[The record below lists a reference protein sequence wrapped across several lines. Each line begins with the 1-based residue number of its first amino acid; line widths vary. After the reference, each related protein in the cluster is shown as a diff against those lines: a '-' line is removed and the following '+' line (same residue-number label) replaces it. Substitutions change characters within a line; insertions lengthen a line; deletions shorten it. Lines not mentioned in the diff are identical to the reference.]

1 MAGAPEQPT
10 ATEPADTAAPARNL
24 SVDYYRVSGVALIV
38 FGHWLL
44 SSITYRNGEFGLE
57 QPLVDIPWTQWLVW
71 LMQAVPVFF
80 VAAGYATAVSW
91 AHWRNT
97 GRMSRQD
104 WVRRRLSAALGPT
117 GAYLAFIWTLMIIAK
132 LVGAP
137 DTVLDYAGW
146 AVAMQLWFLAV
157 YALVVYLTPVVVAAF
172 RRWGLWVPATLGL
185 GVAVIDLLSI
195 VGKVPYLHWANY
207 LLCWGAMYTI
217 GIAWHA
223 GRFDERCSSA
233 SKRPAGNNAGR
244 FSAGSTSGVVPR
256 GRGRPRGMN
265 ERRRPLLMLGV
276 SAVMLAVLIG
286 WGPYPVCMI
295 DIPGQPIQ
303 NSSPPSLAM
312 FFFGCAQAGI
322 AISLGTLVTR
332 AMSGRRTRRILS
344 VANTNVMALYL
355 WHMVPV
361 VVVAAIAYPLGLLPQ
376 YPEDS
381 GPWWAMRGV
390 WVLILAVV
398 TAGLMLTLFKLR
410 RIFAASLPE
419 IRVGWSP
426 RWTDLTLFAG
436 VALAAY
442 GITVVSAAGFAPH
455 GVIPWHSVIAF
466 AVGAVLVAVQP
477 RRES

>member
-91 AHWRNT
+91 AHWRDT

-137 DTVLDYAGW
+137 GAVLDYAGW

-185 GVAVIDLLSI
+185 GVAVVDLLSI

-223 GRFDERCSSA
+223 GRFD
-233 SKRPAGNNAGR
+233 
-244 FSAGSTSGVVPR
+244 
-256 GRGRPRGMN
+256 

>member
-185 GVAVIDLLSI
+185 GVAVVDLLSI

-223 GRFDERCSSA
+223 GRFD
-233 SKRPAGNNAGR
+233 
-244 FSAGSTSGVVPR
+244 
-256 GRGRPRGMN
+256 

>member
-137 DTVLDYAGW
+137 GAVLDYAGW

-185 GVAVIDLLSI
+185 GVAVVDLLSI

-223 GRFDERCSSA
+223 GRFD
-233 SKRPAGNNAGR
+233 
-244 FSAGSTSGVVPR
+244 
-256 GRGRPRGMN
+256 

>member
-91 AHWRNT
+91 AHWRDT

-185 GVAVIDLLSI
+185 GVAVVDLLSI

-223 GRFDERCSSA
+223 GRFD
-233 SKRPAGNNAGR
+233 
-244 FSAGSTSGVVPR
+244 
-256 GRGRPRGMN
+256 